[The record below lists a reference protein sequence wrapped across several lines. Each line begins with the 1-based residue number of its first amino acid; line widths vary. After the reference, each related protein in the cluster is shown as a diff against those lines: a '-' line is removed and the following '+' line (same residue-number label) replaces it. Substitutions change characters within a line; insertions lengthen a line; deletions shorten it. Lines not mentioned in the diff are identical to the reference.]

1 MSVFVETYLFIFG
14 LRVHSELEEQ
24 QGHHKERV
32 AGGKSRHQEAL
43 RRGLETSRHHVEQ
56 TRPCHLPLSQS

>member
-32 AGGKSRHQEAL
+32 AGGSQGTKKPLGGGWKPHVTRSDRH
-43 RRGLETSRHHVEQ
+43 GLVIS
-56 TRPCHLPLSQS
+56 P